1 MLTGAAIA
9 CRRLIIM
16 ALHRI
21 FPHGRWRELL
31 PGLWIVRGKIR
42 APLYR
47 NMVVVRLP
55 SDELVIHS
63 AIALDDV
70 GMAELETI
78 GRPAY
83 AIVPKAD
90 HQMDAPF
97 YAARYPSLKMVCP
110 AAARLEIRPAVSIAA
125 TAEEILPGVGF
136 RLHAVPGS
144 KAKEYVYDYAL
155 PSGDR
160 VLIINDMIFGPHA
173 TPDGFAGR
181 LMSLL
186 LVGFHDGY
194 GIARI
199 YRRRMVTDLSALKH
213 FIATLANIAGVR
225 LVTISHGD
233 PIREDAAGR
242 LRAIAA

>member
-1 MLTGAAIA
+1 
-9 CRRLIIM
+9 M

-31 PGLWIVRGKIR
+31 PGLWTIRGKIN

-55 SDELVIHS
+55 SGELVIHS

-83 AIVPKAD
+83 AVVPNAQ
-90 HQMDAPF
+90 HQRDAPF
-97 YAARYPSLKMVCP
+97 YASRYPGMQMICP
-110 AAARLEIRPAVSIAA
+110 AAARLEIRPVVPISAA
-125 TAEEILPGVGF
+125 AEEALPALGF
-136 RLHAVPGS
+136 KLHAVPGS
-144 KAKEYVYDYAL
+144 KAMEYVYEYAL
-155 PSGDR
+155 PSSDR
-160 VLIINDMIFGPHA
+160 VLIVNDMIFGPNA
-173 TPDGFAGR
+173 TPANLAGA
-181 LMSLL
+181 LMNML
-186 LVGFHDGY
+186 LVGFRDRY

-199 YRRRMVTDLSALKH
+199 YRRRMVTDMPALKR
-213 FIATLANIAGVR
+213 FIARLSTVAGLK

-233 PIREDAAGR
+233 PITANPAAE
-242 LRAIAA
+242 LRAIGA